1 MKTRKLGTLEVS
13 EIGLGCMGMSFG
25 YGEPDDTESIATM
38 HRALELGVV
47 LFNTSDAYAGGQN
60 EALIGRALAG
70 RRDEALINTKFGLR
84 TAPDGSKGVRGDPDF
99 VRTSCEASLKHLN
112 TDYIDLYS
120 IHRVDISTPIED
132 TIGAMSRLVEEGKVR
147 AIGISEAGAD
157 TLRRAHATHPITA
170 LETEYSLWTRDAAE
184 ELLPV
189 CRELNIGFVAYSP
202 LGRGFLTGTIRAATD
217 LDESDR
223 RHDFP
228 RFAAENIA
236 QNIGLVETLQEIA
249 SELDAKPA
257 QIALAWV
264 LSRGDDVVPVPGTKR
279 RTYLEENV
287 AAGDISLPADALVRL
302 DAAFPTGVAAGERH
316 NERMLDQMGR

>member
-1 MKTRKLGTLEVS
+1 M
-13 EIGLGCMGMSFG
+13 
-25 YGEPDDTESIATM
+25 
-38 HRALELGVV
+38 
-47 LFNTSDAYAGGQN
+47 
-60 EALIGRALAG
+60 
-70 RRDEALINTKFGLR
+70 
-84 TAPDGSKGVRGDPDF
+84 
-99 VRTSCEASLKHLN
+99 
-112 TDYIDLYS
+112 
-120 IHRVDISTPIED
+120 
-132 TIGAMSRLVEEGKVR
+132 
-147 AIGISEAGAD
+147 
-157 TLRRAHATHPITA
+157 
-170 LETEYSLWTRDAAE
+170 
-184 ELLPV
+184 PV
-189 CRELNIGFVAYSP
+189 CRELDIGFVAYSP
-202 LGRGFLTGTIRAATD
+202 LGRGFLTGAIRAATD

>member
-1 MKTRKLGTLEVS
+1 MKTRKLGALEVS

-25 YGEPDDTESIATM
+25 YGEPDDGESIATM
-38 HRALELGVV
+38 HRALELDVV
-47 LFNTSDAYAGGQN
+47 LFNTSNEYAGGQN
-60 EALIGRALAG
+60 EELIAKALTG
-70 RRDEALINTKFGLR
+70 RRDAALINTKFGLF
-84 TAPDGSKGVRGDPDF
+84 TDTDGSKGVRGDPEF
-99 VRTSCEASLKHLN
+99 VRSACEASLKRLN

-120 IHRVDISTPIED
+120 IHRVDVATPIED
-132 TIGAMSRLVEEGKVR
+132 TIGEMSRLVEEGKVR

-184 ELLPV
+184 EFLPV
-189 CRELNIGFVAYSP
+189 CRELGIGFIAYSP

-223 RHDFP
+223 RHNFP

-236 QNIGLVETLQEIA
+236 ENISLVETLQDVA
-249 SELDAKPA
+249 SELDCKPA
-257 QIALAWV
+257 QVALAWV
-264 LSRGDDVVPVPGTKR
+264 MSRGDDVVAIPGTKR

-287 AAGDISLPADALVRL
+287 AAGDITLTADIFARL
-302 DAAFPTGVAAGERH
+302 DQAFPAGVAAGERH
-316 NERMLDQMGR
+316 NERMLGQMGR